1 MALAGEETKT
11 ARQVAVFWDFDNIYW
26 GLSNFYG
33 ANADTEKMIMQ
44 IIDKI
49 WDFYKDDKV
58 RMFSAY
64 ADFERVPKIQSE
76 LQKKRVTTKHVF
88 GTRHSNETVRYSGD
102 IELSLDAL
110 ETLIKCPDI
119 DCYVITSAD
128 KDMIPLMNRVKYYD
142 RSVHLFFLEAFIAAD
157 RSLLDYAEQAIS
169 LEFLLGLEP
178 VKTTAINI
186 ESLVLQAVSI
196 VNRFYLRNSE
206 KPKLYLGKEFFIT
219 EAMSILNIDRQ
230 NAIDLLAL
238 CLGKGYLSTAQT
250 LDKHEKVVVPPAIE
264 QGIIEAVAH
273 ISANGQ
279 SLGMS

>member
-1 MALAGEETKT
+1 MALAGQKTKA
-11 ARQVAVFWDFDNIYW
+11 ARQIAVFWDFDNIYW

-33 ANADTEKMIMQ
+33 DNADTEKMIMQ
-44 IIDKI
+44 IIDI
-49 WDFYKDDKV
+49 ILDFYKDDKV

-76 LQKKRVTTKHVF
+76 LQKKRVTTKHIF
-88 GTRHSNETVRYSGD
+88 GTPHSNETVRYSGD

-119 DCYVITSAD
+119 DCYVIISAD
-128 KDMIPLMNRVKYYD
+128 KDMIPLMNRVKYYG

-157 RSLLDYAEQAIS
+157 RSLLDYADQAIS
-169 LEFLLGLEP
+169 LEFLVGLEP

-230 NAIDLLAL
+230 NSIDLLAL
-238 CLGKGYLSTAQT
+238 CLEKGYLSTAQT

-264 QGIIEAVAH
+264 QGIVEAVAH